1 MCNCTDRANVKNG
14 KVKSKMVI
22 SKENGVL
29 KWAELDY
36 CGENV
41 TKT

>member
-1 MCNCTDRANVKNG
+1 MFLTLNTMCNCTDRANVKNG

-29 KWAELDY
+29 K
-36 CGENV
+36 
-41 TKT
+41 